1 MPFVWERT
9 PFVVEALL
17 QPPYDMQYGMT
28 TIFKALTPHEQ
39 RKARTL
45 DRHINQMLQLKVSL
59 LQDIRA
65 LRNKSFFTMAHTKH
79 LEKASN
85 TTLKHKQMRFI
96 EQMRSRKFT
105 VTGEIAVRKLVIQK
119 YENRIATLQNEGLA
133 LYAKADA
140 DLLMRVHKRIYGTD
154 EITHEMQERF
164 VQMYQAVPTSAEMQ
178 GRLTLE
184 NVCDRTWDGVLRCE
198 LQV

>member
-1 MPFVWERT
+1 MPFVWKRT

-17 QPPYDMQYGMT
+17 QPPYDMQYDMT
-28 TIFKALTPHEQ
+28 TIFNALTAHEQ

-45 DRHINQMLQLKVSL
+45 DRHINQMSQLNVSL

-65 LRNKSFFTMAHTKH
+65 LRNKSFFTVAHTKH

-85 TTLKHKQMRFI
+85 TTLKLKHMRFI
-96 EQMRSRKFT
+96 EQMRSGKFT

-119 YENRIATLQNEGLA
+119 CEARIATLQNECLA

-140 DLLMRVHKRIYGTD
+140 DLLMRVHKRFYGTD
-154 EITHEMQERF
+154 KITHEIQERF
-164 VQMYQAVPTSAEMQ
+164 VQMYRAVPTSAEMQ

-184 NVCDRTWDGVLRCE
+184 NVCDRTWDGVLRSV
-198 LQV
+198 LKK